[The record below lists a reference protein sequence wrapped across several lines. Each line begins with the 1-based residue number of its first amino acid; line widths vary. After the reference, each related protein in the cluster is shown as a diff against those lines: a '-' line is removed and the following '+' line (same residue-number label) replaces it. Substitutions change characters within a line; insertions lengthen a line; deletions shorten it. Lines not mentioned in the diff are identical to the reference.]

1 MRARF
6 IRATYGFPEIAGRF
20 QDGNTSINLEDD
32 IVAATL
38 VTGDK
43 K

>member
-1 MRARF
+1 VDF
-6 IRATYGFPEIAGRF
+6 KTGEFK
-20 QDGNTSINLEDD
+20 INMDDD